1 MARVASRDSDTEVP
15 AEFMRVAKVSG
26 IGHGA
31 QQKSAA
37 MKIGTYDSRI
47 VTFAWSRSDFFG
59 QRLAKIRQQS
69 DSAEKAHDTVKLKEV
84 SVGAISYQHLLH
96 QMVFSS
102 GSAAFIMAL
111 VKDKLPG
118 LAKSAGVS
126 IILSKW
132 ELTWSDPGVE
142 IVDLTSQ
149 VAALFNPKDNI
160 DKMAGEMTKQDPIPI
175 DHLDIENDMIDGYC
189 KRFGKK

>member
-1 MARVASRDSDTEVP
+1 MKRINQQVLQIITGIFVSWLLLGASTG
-15 AEFMRVAKVSG
+15 F
-26 IGHGA
+26 A
-31 QQKSAA
+31 QQKSAT

-59 QRLAKIRQQS
+59 QRLARIRQQS
-69 DSAEKAHDTVKLKEV
+69 DSAEKAHDTAKLKEV
-84 SVGAISYQHLLH
+84 SVGAVSYQHLLH

-132 ELTWSDPGVE
+132 ELTYSDPGVE

-175 DHLDIENDMIDGYC
+175 DQLDIENDMIDGYC

>member
-1 MARVASRDSDTEVP
+1 MKRRNHQVLQLITAIFVSWLLFGASTG
-15 AEFMRVAKVSG
+15 F
-26 IGHGA
+26 A

>member
-1 MARVASRDSDTEVP
+1 MKRRNHQVLQLITAIFVSWLLFGASKG
-15 AEFMRVAKVSG
+15 F
-26 IGHGA
+26 A

-111 VKDKLPG
+111 VNDKLPG